1 MDSKEE
7 RPLSGSTMKVVT
19 ETITTTTTHNTMNEK
34 SVESITDA
42 GEEYNSK
49 GERIYVQS
57 DAEKALVRKLD
68 FFYVMPFI
76 AALNFLQVCVLALFL
91 FFFFPAPS
99 VTRSIFSP
107 FYPSSFLT
115 SRP

>member
-19 ETITTTTTHNTMNEK
+19 ETTTTTTTTTNNIMHEK

-49 GERIYVQS
+49 GERVYVQS
-57 DAEKALVRKLD
+57 EAEKALVRKLD
-68 FFYVMPFI
+68 FIYVMPFI
-76 AALNFLQVCVLALFL
+76 AALNFLQVCVLCFSFARRRAF
-91 FFFFPAPS
+91 

-107 FYPSSFLT
+107 FYPM
-115 SRP
+115 